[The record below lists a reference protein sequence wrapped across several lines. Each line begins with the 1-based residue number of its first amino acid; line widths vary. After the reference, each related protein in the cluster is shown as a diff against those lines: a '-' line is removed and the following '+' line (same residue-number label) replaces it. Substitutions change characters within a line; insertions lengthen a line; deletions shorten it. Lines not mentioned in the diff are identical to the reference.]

1 MRIVLLSHCLYT
13 SPMDIFFISN
23 AFRDATLIR
32 GEIFKR
38 VVLFLAW
45 IPKDLTVIRGNSI
58 RHSFKGNAEFSSYM
72 FKYRVTV

>member
-1 MRIVLLSHCLYT
+1 MLVYFSHGH
-13 SPMDIFFISN
+13 FFISN
-23 AFRDATLIR
+23 AFRDAALIR